1 MPVDSEL
8 KRAIEEIKLRAS
20 IEEIVRERLPEL
32 RKRGRLWE
40 ACCPF
45 HEERTP
51 SFKVDPSRATWRCY
65 GACQRGGDV
74 LSFVQE
80 SQNLAF
86 GDALELLAART
97 GVELPRRRRQERA
110 DDDPALGA
118 LATAEEF
125 FREAL
130 RGPEGRAAR
139 EYLKARGFGPNT
151 VEAFGLGWAP
161 RSGAA
166 LLAHAKRS
174 GGAGGGAVRGGM
186 DIWEKVGLLRR
197 GDDGS
202 PYSFFRGRLIVPIR
216 DLKGRTVGFGARRL
230 EDGEGSGPKYVNT
243 PETPWFHKGRLIY
256 GLDRA
261 VDHVRRGGHLV
272 LVEGYTDVMAAH
284 QAGVPTVCAVLG
296 TATTD
301 DHAALVRRSGAR
313 RVSLVFDGDAAGRSA
328 AWKALYGL
336 LPLDVEIV
344 VATLPGGA
352 DPADVLAE
360 GGAEPFLAQLE
371 LAREWYDFVVS
382 GLDELGGKD
391 LAREVDRILELFDRL
406 PKPVQR
412 DAMMRS
418 LAERLGMPLDTVRE
432 AWRALPER
440 RREALRAA
448 DGDAEGR
455 RGRVGSPGSGA
466 VGTGSEDSSNRG
478 PARRVGKPVDPK
490 VVAAYKAAVGAVL
503 EDPALVPRV
512 RLWAPRCPSAGL
524 KAVLEVLLELF
535 EDDDAELDPS
545 AVMTALGD
553 HPVRDR
559 VLDLVEHARS
569 SDFPPHQL
577 LDENLAFLEQHA
589 RRIEQRRLQA
599 LVGDLSARAETDP
612 GAQAELERALTQLTE
627 LSRGGTPAPTA
638 GPASA
643 SAPGTAPGPA
653 PENALRAGS

>member
-20 IEEIVRERLPEL
+20 IEEIVRERVPEL

-51 SFKVDPSRATWRCY
+51 SFKVDPSRGTWRCY
-65 GACQRGGDV
+65 GACQKGGDV

-80 SQNLAF
+80 SQNLGF
-86 GDALELLAART
+86 GDTLELLASRT
-97 GVELPRRRRQERA
+97 GVELPRRRSRERA
-110 DDDPALGA
+110 DDDPALAA
-118 LATAEEF
+118 LASAEEF
-125 FREAL
+125 FRESL
-130 RGPEGRAAR
+130 RGAEGRAAR
-139 EYLKARGFGPNT
+139 EYLRARNLGPNT
-151 VEAFGLGWAP
+151 VDAFGLGWAP

-166 LLAHAKRS
+166 LLGHAKRS
-174 GGAGGGAVRGGM
+174 GPRGAAGGLDV
-186 DIWEKVGLLRR
+186 WEKTGLLRR
-197 GDDGS
+197 GEDGS

-230 EDGEGSGPKYVNT
+230 EDGESSGAGPKYVNT
-243 PETPWFHKGRLIY
+243 PETPWFHKGRLVY

-261 VDHVRRGGHLV
+261 LDDVRRGGHLV

-284 QAGVPTVCAVLG
+284 QAGIGFVCAVLG

-313 RVSLVFDGDAAGRSA
+313 RISLVFDGDGAGRQA
-328 AWKALYGL
+328 AWKALHGL

-352 DPADVLAE
+352 DPADVLTA

-371 LAREWYDFVVS
+371 LARDWYEFVVE
-382 GLDELGGKD
+382 GLAELGGKE

-412 DAMMRS
+412 DAMMRT
-418 LAERLGMPLDTVRE
+418 LAERLGMPLETVRE

-440 RREALRAA
+440 RREALRAEQGEA
-448 DGDAEGR
+448 GGR
-455 RGRVGSPGSGA
+455 RTGRPHSP
-466 VGTGSEDSSNRG
+466 DSSNRG
-478 PARRVGKPVDPK
+478 PAPRVGKPVDPK
-490 VVAAYKAAVGAVL
+490 VVAAYKAAAGAVL
-503 EDPALVPRV
+503 EDPGLVPRV
-512 RLWAPRCPSAGL
+512 RPWAERCPSAGL
-524 KAVLEVLLELF
+524 RAVLGTLLELF
-535 EDDDAELDPS
+535 DDDDADLDPS
-545 AVMTALGD
+545 SVMTALGD

-559 VLDLVEHARS
+559 VLDLVEYARS

-589 RRIEQRRLQA
+589 RRTEQRRLQA
-599 LVGDLSARAETDP
+599 LV
-612 GAQAELERALTQLTE
+612 AELSDRPEDDAAAQDELRRSLARLTE
-627 LSRGGTPAPTA
+627 LARGSAPVPTAASVGTPAAEHHSDPDA
-638 GPASA
+638 
-643 SAPGTAPGPA
+643 
-653 PENALRAGS
+653 R